1 MMKGRIVIVYDTI
14 YPFQKGGA
22 EKRLYEIARGL
33 CRLGWDVSWYG
44 LNWWGGPSQR
54 YLDGIELHG
63 VGVAQ
68 NFREVDGSR
77 RGIKGA
83 LRFCFDL
90 MREDLPPDTCAVLVG
105 QTPWIHYFAV
115 RHLVARRNIPIVVDC
130 WEIWRKHWI
139 DYYGQIVGRFG
150 MLIERLVLQRSD
162 HLVAISDMTRTMIES
177 QGVASEK
184 ISLAHNGVDLNSIK
198 TTDASVDASDVIY
211 FGRLVTHKNV
221 DVLLKAAA
229 ILVRKK
235 PNLRVYILGGGP
247 ELDNLKRIAS
257 TLGLENTVKFFGTME
272 SHEEAMA
279 LLKAS
284 KVFVQ
289 PSTSEGGGSI
299 ALMEAYACGLPVIAI
314 THPQGIDPALISHN
328 VTGLWLPELSP
339 ELMVDALS
347 QLLIDDIREPM
358 RRPIEKMSENYDWQ
372 SICAVYDELFGLL
385 TNQINPQ
392 KSGVY

>member
-1 MMKGRIVIVYDTI
+1 MKGRIVIVYDTI

-33 CRLGWDVSWYG
+33 CSFGWDVSWYG
-44 LNWWGGPSQR
+44 LNWWGEPNQR
-54 YLDGIELHG
+54 VLDGIELHG
-63 VGVAQ
+63 VGVAET
-68 NFREVDGSR
+68 FRGVDGSR

-83 LRFCFDL
+83 LRFSFDL
-90 MREDLPPDTCAVLVG
+90 TREELPPDTCAVLVG

-115 RHLVARRNIPIVVDC
+115 RRLVAGRNIPIVVDC
-130 WEIWRKHWI
+130 WEIWRRHWI
-139 DYYGQIVGRFG
+139 DYYGQIVGRLG
-150 MLIERLVLQRSD
+150 MLIERLVLRRAD
-162 HLVAISDMTRTMIES
+162 HLVAISEMTRAMIKS
-177 QGVASEK
+177 QGITSDK
-184 ISLAHNGVDLNSIK
+184 ITLAHNGVDLSTIK
-198 TTDASVDASDVIY
+198 KTDASADRCDVIY

-221 DVLLKAAA
+221 DVLLRAVA

-235 PNLRVYILGGGP
+235 PNLRVHILGGGP
-247 ELDNLKRIAS
+247 ELDKLRRIAS
-257 TLGLENTVKFFGTME
+257 TLGLENTVRFFGTME
-272 SHEEAMA
+272 SHEDAMA

-328 VTGLWLPELSP
+328 VTGLWLPALSP
-339 ELMVDALS
+339 ELMADALS

-358 RRPIEKMSENYDWQ
+358 RRSIEKMSENYDWQ
-372 SICAVYDELFGLL
+372 SICAVYDELFDLL
-385 TNQINPQ
+385 SNQINPQ
-392 KSGVY
+392 Q